1 MTTFKSITILIAEDD
16 QDDYLL
22 MKKAMEQT
30 KIVNE
35 LHWVKDGEELLDYL
49 LHRGSYQDHKNS
61 PKPVLILL
69 DLNMPKVDGR
79 EALKQIKQNENLRMI
94 PVVILTT
101 SKRDE
106 DVVQSYNL
114 GVNSFIRKPEDFSK
128 FIDIIR
134 DVSHY
139 WFDIVELPK

>member
-1 MTTFKSITILIAEDD
+1 MTNLKSVTILIAEDD
-16 QDDYLL
+16 ADDYLL
-22 MKKAMEQT
+22 MKKALEQT
-30 KIVNE
+30 RIANE

-49 LHRGSYQDHKNS
+49 LHRGSYKDPKNS

-69 DLNMPKVDGR
+69 DLNMPKIDGR
-79 EALKQIKQNENLRMI
+79 EALKQIKQNEDLKRI
-94 PVVILTT
+94 PVVVLTT

-114 GVNSFIRKPEDFSK
+114 GVNSFIRKPEDFNK

>member
-1 MTTFKSITILIAEDD
+1 MTHLKSVTILIAEDD
-16 QDDYLL
+16 ADDFLL

-30 KIVNE
+30 RIANE

-49 LHRGSYQDHKNS
+49 LHRGLYKDPKKS

-79 EALKQIKQNENLRMI
+79 EALKQIKANEDLKSI
-94 PVVILTT
+94 PVVVLTT

-114 GVNSFIRKPEDFSK
+114 GVNSFIRKPEDFNK
-128 FIDIIR
+128 FINIIR

-139 WFDIVELPK
+139 WFDIVELP